1 MTTLAGLTSFSD
13 VVYNVSASPPLPPP
27 PPADQNFEYPAA
39 PPPAQ
44 FTDIDEEMVHE
55 EDPYAPTGPM
65 NLLTQDWVPN
75 QYLEKGMFIL
85 RFVVV

>member
-1 MTTLAGLTSFSD
+1 MSITFVFSSFSN

-27 PPADQNFEYPAA
+27 PPVDQNFDYPAA
-39 PPPAQ
+39 PPPPAQ
-44 FTDIDEEMVHE
+44 FTDIDEEMVRD
-55 EDPYAPTGPM
+55 EDPYAPTGPI

-85 RFVVV
+85 ID